1 MLMLTLVAPKRT
13 AALMPAFYYEP
24 NAIWT
29 SASYDTS
36 EGAQNDA
43 AHGAQGAH
51 SVALSPTALPQALH
65 SPDGPTL
72 DTCLHGALDAHAD
85 DLFSARADYSW
96 GGAPNTHA
104 NFQRRD
110 STR

>member
-1 MLMLTLVAPKRT
+1 MAGLAMLMLTLVAPKRT

-43 AHGAQGAH
+43 AHGAQGAR
-51 SVALSPTALPQALH
+51 SAAPSPTALLQALH
-65 SPDGPTL
+65 SPDGPTF
-72 DTCLHGALDAHAD
+72 DTFLH
-85 DLFSARADYSW
+85 SSC
-96 GGAPNTHA
+96 
-104 NFQRRD
+104 
-110 STR
+110 